1 MKNFTLIGLVDKVA
15 PLTRRRR
22 TTRARQK
29 LASTARLNF
38 EPLEARQLLSG
49 FGPADG
55 AYVVAPWGGTYKDV
69 QVQSG
74 DQKIVAAG
82 YETDIKN
89 PDGTTD
95 YHMAIARYDS
105 AGNTDSSYGI
115 GGVSAP
121 PLGPGIET
129 GYGLVLQPTD
139 GKAVV
144 SGSSSAPGGLIA
156 ARFTTSGTPDSS
168 FGSGGWTTLDARPAT
183 VSYAYAVGLQ
193 STGKLV
199 TAGVLFPY
207 EGNPMEAEVARFTAS
222 GTLDSGKGGFGE
234 IINGKA
240 TGYVLTAFGGLTS
253 SFFDLAVQSDDKLV
267 AVGMAYTNAG
277 SPRLVVARY
286 TASGVLDTTFNGT
299 GYSVL
304 LPPGSSTSRGSS
316 VALQSNGQII
326 VTGGAVGSDGAP
338 DLVIAR
344 YNQNGTLDTSFG
356 GGGTGYVMIHDGAES
371 ASPRGSGVVIDPN
384 GNIVVEGNTKVDGNP
399 GSVLVAR
406 FTPNGTL
413 DPTFGTGGIKL
424 ESPPPNN
431 SFAAEGVALESNG
444 NIIVAGSDS
453 GYPLLMRFFG
463 GSTAP
468 ALKVSGGAAG
478 SAGVAQVSSRLPNT
492 VAFDTGGA
500 TASLSTDAP
509 GVGTALVVKRNSKG
523 VPSVGA
529 LPAPGTAAATVPKTV
544 AQALDPILVL
554 QILDDHPFL
563 NTLITGNR
571 RRSI

>member
-1 MKNFTLIGLVDKVA
+1 MTVLTAGRPSYGESHHVARNILPDVVIPSSPARAVGLA
-15 PLTRRRR
+15 YRPAMHRRR
-22 TTRARQK
+22 
-29 LASTARLNF
+29 ASRPPQL

-55 AYVVAPWGGTYKDV
+55 AYIVAPWGGTYKDV

-82 YETDIKN
+82 YETFTN
-89 PDGTTD
+89 PNGTTGYD
-95 YHMAIARYDS
+95 MAIARYDT
-105 AGNTDSSYGI
+105 AGNTDSSYGT
-115 GGVSAP
+115 GGITFPA
-121 PLGPGIET
+121 LGPGVPL
-129 GYGLVLQPTD
+129 GYGLALQPTD

-144 SGSSSAPGGLIA
+144 SGSFAPAGLIA
-156 ARFTTSGTPDSS
+156 ARFTTSGTLDSS
-168 FGSGGWTTLDARPAT
+168 FGNGGWTTLDARPAT
-183 VSYAYAVGLQ
+183 VSYAFAAGLQ

-199 TAGVLFPY
+199 TAGDLFPY

-222 GTLDSGKGGFGE
+222 GTLDSGKGGFGQ
-234 IINGKA
+234 IVNGKA

-371 ASPRGSGVVIDPN
+371 ANPRGSGVAIDPY
-384 GNIVVEGNTKVDGNP
+384 GNIVVEGNTKVAGNP
-399 GSVLVAR
+399 GSVLVVR

-413 DPTFGTGGIKL
+413 DPTFGTGGIKI

-468 ALKVSGGAAG
+468 AFQAIGGATGA
-478 SAGVAQVSSRLPNT
+478 ADVAQVSGRLPNT
-492 VAFDTGGA
+492 VAFDTGGRRPPCPPMPL
-500 TASLSTDAP
+500 ASAP
-509 GVGTALVVKRNSKG
+509 
-523 VPSVGA
+523 PS
-529 LPAPGTAAATVPKTV
+529 P
-544 AQALDPILVL
+544 
-554 QILDDHPFL
+554 
-563 NTLITGNR
+563 
-571 RRSI
+571 